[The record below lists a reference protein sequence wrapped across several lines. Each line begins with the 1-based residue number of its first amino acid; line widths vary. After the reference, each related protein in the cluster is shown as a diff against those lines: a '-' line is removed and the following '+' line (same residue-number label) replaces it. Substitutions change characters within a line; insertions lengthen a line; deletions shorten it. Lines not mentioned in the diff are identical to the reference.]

1 MASIERT
8 AYPRLKRTLTVKER
22 KEVYTPTQSEIKFA
36 RNVTR
41 GEIPLLSLLLLLKTF
56 QRLGYFPR
64 LADIPTAIVNYVA
77 TQLGLA
83 PGVMPAIGTT
93 TLYKYHRAIREYL
106 KVIAYS
112 KSARH
117 IIVESIYKAAQV
129 MDNPP
134 DLINVAI
141 AELVNQRHELP
152 AFSTL
157 DRSARRVRT
166 LVNGGF
172 FQKVLSRLDGQ
183 QIQCLEGLLKADP
196 QQSRSP
202 YNALKQFPKSPTLS
216 HLKALLS
223 HLTWLQSLENVEQL
237 LKDIPPLK
245 IQHFAAEAKALDV
258 GEIRDFSPPKR
269 YTLLLCLIYQ
279 SQIQAR
285 DNLVTMFLKRIN
297 TIHKRGK
304 EELEKLREQHRQKT
318 EKLVTAFTDV
328 LQLLEGEPEETQTAL
343 RFKNLLKP
351 HGGVSQL
358 LGDCE
363 AVASYSGNNYLP
375 LLWKFYRQ
383 NRSTLFGI
391 IRALELESTSSDQSL
406 MDAINFLLTLED
418 RRSEWIEAKVELSF
432 ASELWQRTVLARKE
446 GSTIYIRRHFE
457 VCVFSYLAAELKSG
471 DICIKGSGTFA
482 DYREQLLPWSECESL
497 LVDYCSELGFASTAS
512 GFVNN
517 LRSWLEQTAKTVDKG
532 YPNNGLVV
540 INEAGE
546 PVLKRL
552 KSQGQRSSVQ
562 ALEAAIHQRLP
573 ERNLIDILHNVE
585 YWINWTRHFGPLSG
599 SEPKLER
606 PTERYLLTT
615 FAYGCNLGASQGA
628 RHMRGAVT
636 PRMLSFINRRHINVQ
651 KLNEALKDIIN
662 VYHQLAL
669 PKLWGDS
676 QIAAA
681 DGTKFDLYEEN
692 LFAEYHIRYGGYG
705 GIAYHHVS
713 DRYIALFSHFIPCG
727 VWEAIYIIEGL
738 LKNTSDI
745 QPNTIHADTQG
756 QSTPVFALA
765 HLLGIKLMPRIRNW
779 KDYTF
784 FRPSKE
790 VRYTH
795 IDSLFSD
802 VINWD
807 LIETH
812 WQDLLRVVLSIKTGK
827 ISSSVLLRK
836 LGNYSRKNRL
846 YQAFRELGRVV
857 RTVFLLQYISEVEL
871 REQITAATNKV
882 EAYNG
887 FSKWF
892 FFGGQGII
900 ATNDPEE
907 QEKMIKYNDL
917 IANAVIFQNVVDMT
931 RIFRSLSQEGY
942 PLTRADV
949 TALSPYLT
957 QHIKRFG
964 DYWLDLERTPGALDV
979 QKELELV
986 G

>member
-1 MASIERT
+1 
-8 AYPRLKRTLTVKER
+8 
-22 KEVYTPTQSEIKFA
+22 
-36 RNVTR
+36 
-41 GEIPLLSLLLLLKTF
+41 
-56 QRLGYFPR
+56 
-64 LADIPTAIVNYVA
+64 
-77 TQLGLA
+77 
-83 PGVMPAIGTT
+83 
-93 TLYKYHRAIREYL
+93 
-106 KVIAYS
+106 
-112 KSARH
+112 
-117 IIVESIYKAAQV
+117 
-129 MDNPP
+129 
-134 DLINVAI
+134 
-141 AELVNQRHELP
+141 
-152 AFSTL
+152 
-157 DRSARRVRT
+157 
-166 LVNGGF
+166 
-172 FQKVLSRLDGQ
+172 LSRLDGQ
-183 QIQCLEGLLKADP
+183 QIQCIEGLLKADP

-318 EKLVTAFTDV
+318 EKLVTAFTDI

-446 GSTIYIRRHFE
+446 GST
-457 VCVFSYLAAELKSG
+457 
-471 DICIKGSGTFA
+471 
-482 DYREQLLPWSECESL
+482 
-497 LVDYCSELGFASTAS
+497 
-512 GFVNN
+512 
-517 LRSWLEQTAKTVDKG
+517 VDKG

-540 INEAGE
+540 INETGE

-562 ALEAAIHQRLP
+562 TLEAAIHQRLP

-599 SEPKLER
+599 SDPKLEC

-676 QIAAA
+676 KIAVA

-779 KDYTF
+779 KNYTF

-871 REQITAATNKV
+871 REQIMAATNKV

-907 QEKMIKYNDL
+907 QEKKQ
-917 IANAVIFQNVVDMT
+917 FQRQSTN
-931 RIFRSLSQEGY
+931 
-942 PLTRADV
+942 
-949 TALSPYLT
+949 
-957 QHIKRFG
+957 
-964 DYWLDLERTPGALDV
+964 LERLT
-979 QKELELV
+979 ERY
-986 G
+986 